1 MAEKL
6 SLSLENYAGL
16 RLDKALA
23 DVHPTLSRQQWQL
36 LIKEEQVLIGEKPA
50 KASYKLVGDEMAVA
64 FIPDVVVT
72 ELVAEDIPLDIR
84 YEDSDLLVVN
94 KPAGMVVH
102 PAIGHQTGTLVNA
115 VLYHVPDLAGI
126 GGELRPGIVHRLDM
140 NTSGLMMVAKNDAA
154 LRYLQAQFK
163 ARTVRKIYT
172 ALVDGH
178 IQPEQALIDAPI
190 GRNPRKRKMMSVIP
204 PGTSAQAKESRTSYE
219 LLGTYDD
226 YSLVR
231 CLLHSGR
238 KHQIRVH
245 LAYIGFPIV
254 GDSIYGR
261 RKQHLLKDR
270 HFLHSTELGFR
281 RPSDDEWIQIS
292 AELPPEL
299 QSLLDQLAR

>member
-6 SLSLENYAGL
+6 TLSIEKHIGS

-23 DVHPTLSRQQWQL
+23 EVHPALSRQQWQL
-36 LIKEEQVLIGEKPA
+36 LIKEQQVLVNDKSEKS
-50 KASYKLVGDEMAVA
+50 SYKLSGDESVVA
-64 FIPDVVVT
+64 FIPDVVIT

-84 YEDSDLLVVN
+84 YEDSDLIVVN

-102 PAIGHQTGTLVNA
+102 PAIGHQQGTLVNA

-126 GGELRPGIVHRLDM
+126 GGEMRPGIVHRLDM
-140 NTSGLMMVAKNDAA
+140 DTSGLMMVAKNDNA

-163 ARTVRKIYT
+163 ERSVRKIYT
-172 ALVDGH
+172 ALVEGH
-178 IQPEQALIDAPI
+178 IKPEQAMIDAPI

-204 PGTSAQAKESRTSYE
+204 PGTSAQSKEARTSYE

-245 LAYIGFPIV
+245 LSYLGYPIV
-254 GDSIYGR
+254 GDVVYGR
-261 RKQHLLKDR
+261 RKQHILKNR
-270 HFLHSTELGFR
+270 HFLHSTELGFK
-281 RPSDDEWIQIS
+281 RPSDDEWVQIS

-299 QSLLDQLAR
+299 QSLLDDLAR

>member
-6 SLSLENYAGL
+6 TFSLGRHAGS

-23 DVHPTLSRQQWQL
+23 DSHPALSRQQWQL
-36 LIKEEQVLIGEKPA
+36 LIKEQQVLVNDKTEKS
-50 KASYKLVGDEMAVA
+50 SYRVSGDETVIA
-64 FIPDVVVT
+64 FIPDVVIT

-84 YEDSDLLVVN
+84 YEDRDLLVVN
-94 KPAGMVVH
+94 KRAGMVVH
-102 PAIGHQTGTLVNA
+102 PAIGHQQGTLVNA

-140 NTSGLMMVAKNDAA
+140 NTSGLMVVAKNDNT
-154 LRYLQAQFK
+154 LRYLQDQFR

-172 ALVDGH
+172 ALVEGH
-178 IQPEQALIDAPI
+178 IKPEQAMIDAPI

-204 PGTSAQAKESRTSYE
+204 PGSSAQSKPSRTSYE

-245 LAYIGFPIV
+245 LSYLGFPIV
-254 GDSIYGR
+254 GDTVYGR
-261 RKQHLLKDR
+261 RKQTILKDR
-270 HFLHSTELGFR
+270 HFLHATELGFR
-281 RPSDDEWIQIS
+281 RPSDDEWVQFS
-292 AELPPEL
+292 AELPPKL
-299 QSLLDQLAR
+299 QTLLNQLAR